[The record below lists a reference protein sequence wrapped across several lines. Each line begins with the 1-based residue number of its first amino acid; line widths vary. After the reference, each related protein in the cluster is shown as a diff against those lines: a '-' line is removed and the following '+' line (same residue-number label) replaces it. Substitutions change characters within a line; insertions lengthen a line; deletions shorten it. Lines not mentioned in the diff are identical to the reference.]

1 MRKCIKKKQSIEMSM
16 LLIEAIVALI
26 VIILFCIF
34 WFREDRDDEKVNDDK
49 NE

>member
-1 MRKCIKKKQSIEMSM
+1 MSM
-16 LLIEAIVALI
+16 LIIEGIVAFI
-26 VIILFCIF
+26 VIVLCCIF